1 MNFIKPIFSVLV
13 LILFLPACKN
23 EPFKQPVDY
32 VDMFTGTSNS
42 RWMLGPYA
50 SVPYGMVQLGPD
62 NQTAG
67 WMGGYEYSVMNVSG
81 FSHIHAWTMS
91 GLRVMPAM
99 QDFTKTDG
107 AADKPYRGA
116 SAGYHSRI
124 DKSTEKA
131 SPGYYSC
138 YLYDANCLAEMT
150 ASTHCGF
157 HKYTFE
163 KDGNARIIL
172 DLLFPAEDQAE
183 IRDAQ
188 INLVNDTLI
197 EGYANTIVPSTNN
210 MEYVLYFSIQFSKP
224 FKNMGGWLNDST
236 VTETNQISG
245 NGDVAAFVNYEV
257 KTGETVMMKVGLS
270 LVDSEGARN
279 NLKSESG
286 PFAWNFEQAAGAARN
301 SWNNLLSKIKVE
313 GREIDMKKFYT
324 NFYRSFAKQTWSD
337 ADGRYCDPF
346 EIIRTTPPGTAMYG
360 GDAFWNTYWNYNT
373 ILSLVAPDIM
383 NNWVNTQLELFKT
396 TGWTN
401 NGPTGLE
408 HTRVMGVSHEVALM
422 VSAYKKGIRNYD
434 IGALWEAIHHNVT
447 EQGKT
452 LEKSGNVGLEW
463 LNAYDSLGY
472 VPYDISRRS
481 SRTLDYSYTDFCTA
495 QLAKALGKTAEYE
508 FYLKRS
514 NNWKNQ
520 FNSEVK
526 WQMPRDSK
534 GNWKTDNNLFS
545 GELWSE
551 GNAWQY
557 SFYVPHDIP
566 GVVELMGKNLFND
579 RLEEGFQKS
588 EKFMF
593 AAHALDRVQSTV
605 YEYYINQGN
614 EVNLQASW
622 LFNYSGKPWLTQ
634 KYTRAILNSYYGDE
648 PYHGWEGDEDEGQMG
663 GWFTITSM
671 GIFEMNGGVT
681 DSSKVDLTA
690 PLFKKITISLDSK
703 YYGGKEFLITTEN
716 NTPENIYIQSATLNG
731 KPLTKSWIYFT
742 DIVNG
747 GKLNFVLGNRPN
759 EKWGER

>member
-1 MNFIKPIFSVLV
+1 VKLKHIFLALSIAGLAGCKPSSSKL
-13 LILFLPACKN
+13 
-23 EPFKQPVDY
+23 PVDY
-32 VDMFTGTSNS
+32 VDVFTGTSNS

-62 NQTAG
+62 NQESG
-67 WMGGYEYSVMNVSG
+67 WMGGYEYSIMNVSG

-99 QDFTKTDG
+99 QDFTKSDG

-116 SAGYHSRI
+116 SSGYHSRI
-124 DKSTEKA
+124 EKSTEKA

-138 YLYDANCLAEMT
+138 YLYDANCKAEMT
-150 ASTHCGF
+150 ATTRCGF
-157 HKYTFE
+157 HKYTFQKE
-163 KDGNARIIL
+163 GNARIIL

-183 IRDAQ
+183 ILNSE
-188 INLVNDTLI
+188 INMVNDTLI
-197 EGYANTIVPSTNN
+197 EGFANTIVPSTKN

-224 FKNMGGWLNDST
+224 FKNMGGWVNDSIIDQT
-236 VTETNQISG
+236 TKIEG
-245 NGDVAAFVNYEV
+245 AGDIAAFVNYDTKV
-257 KTGETVMMKVGLS
+257 GEPVMLKVGLS
-270 LVDSEGARN
+270 LVDQEGARK
-279 NLKSESG
+279 NLKTELEPYG
-286 PFAWNFEQAAGAARN
+286 WDFDKVAAAAREK
-301 SWNNLLSKIKVE
+301 WNDLLSKIKVE
-313 GREIDMKKFYT
+313 GREKDKKKFYT
-324 NFYRSFAKQTWSD
+324 NYYRSFAKQTWND
-337 ADGRYCDPF
+337 VDGRYCDPF
-346 EIIRTTPPGTAMYG
+346 EVIRQLPKGADIYG
-360 GDAFWNTYWNYNT
+360 GDAFWNSYWNFNT
-373 ILSLVAPDIM
+373 ILALAAPKIM
-383 NNWVNTQLELFKT
+383 NNWVNTQLELFT
-396 TGWTN
+396 HTGWTN

-422 VSAYKKGIRNYD
+422 VSAYQKGIRNYD
-434 IGALWEAIHHNVT
+434 VSKMWEAIHHNVT
-447 EQGKT
+447 EQGKK

-463 LNAYDSLGY
+463 LYCYDSLGY
-472 VPYDISRRS
+472 VPYDISHRS
-481 SRTLDYSYTDFCTA
+481 SRTLDYAYTDFCTA
-495 QLAKALGKTAEYE
+495 QFAKALGKNEEYT

-520 FNSEVK
+520 FNPDVK

-534 GNWKTDNNLFS
+534 GNWKTDNNIFS

-566 GVVELMGKNLFND
+566 GVVSLMGRDLFNQ

-593 AAHALDRVQSTV
+593 AAHALDRMQSKI

-663 GWFTITSM
+663 GWFTITAM

-681 DSSKVDLTA
+681 DSSKVDLTG
-690 PLFKKITISLDSK
+690 PLFDKITITLDPN
-703 YYGGKEFLITTEN
+703 YYKGKEFVITTKN
-716 NTPENIYIQSATLNG
+716 NSPENIYIQSAELNG
-731 KPLTKSWIYFT
+731 KPLSKSWIYFT

-747 GKLNFVLGNRPN
+747 GKLNFVLGNTPN
-759 EKWGER
+759 PEWGKR